1 MKSTDAILIV
11 GFLFLGIVAW
21 FGFQSVAQISPKTD
35 FEACM
40 EEIAKLNENPN
51 LEARGTAIMICAG
64 GDRR

>member
-21 FGFQSVAQISPKTD
+21 FGFQSVAQNSPKTE

-40 EEIAKLNENPN
+40 EEFNKINDNPRTEGKL
-51 LEARGTAIMICAG
+51 AAMQVCAG
-64 GDRR
+64 GG